1 MNACKI
7 RRVLP
12 FIAILPFV
20 FWVFFDTRLSGARN
34 LNVEP
39 SLYSS
44 ILRYFEFHSIP
55 ILTADSEKQ
64 SMMLSVNLDGNKS
77 LVIINVDET
86 ESLVFVRCPFPW
98 VLTQIQMSKLAVDF
112 MHLNQ
117 KIYNGNFEMDTVE
130 KLLLF
135 KHSINNSSFNVNDST
150 LYYEITWT
158 ITQMEEVIPL
168 VLQKAGISFA
178 DTTNNTMPEMS

>member
-1 MNACKI
+1 
-7 RRVLP
+7 
-12 FIAILPFV
+12 
-20 FWVFFDTRLSGARN
+20 
-34 LNVEP
+34 
-39 SLYSS
+39 
-44 ILRYFEFHSIP
+44 
-55 ILTADSEKQ
+55 
-64 SMMLSVNLDGNKS
+64 
-77 LVIINVDET
+77 
-86 ESLVFVRCPFPW
+86 
-98 VLTQIQMSKLAVDF
+98 MSKLAIDF

-117 KIYNGNFEMDTVE
+117 KIYNGNFEMDTVG

-135 KHSINNSSFNVNDST
+135 KHSINNSNFNVNDST